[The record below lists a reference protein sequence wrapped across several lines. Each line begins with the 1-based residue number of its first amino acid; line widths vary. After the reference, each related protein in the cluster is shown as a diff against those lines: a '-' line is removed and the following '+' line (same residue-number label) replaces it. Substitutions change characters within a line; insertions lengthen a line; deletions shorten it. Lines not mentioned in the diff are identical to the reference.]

1 MVYNVSIS
9 TFLYIYVRCI
19 VLYKI
24 SLLEKLCVWCVYAPY
39 SLFTFQHQIY
49 FYKLVQLLC
58 FAICMYNLVLVML
71 HVQYNIAYYIYI
83 IMYNVWY
90 AYTCSSSFLQVFLH
104 ERGVWLFVHLYN
116 LALVV
121 CVQYNV
127 AYFLQLHVQR
137 ILCIYM

>member
-71 HVQYNIAYYIYI
+71 HVQYNIAYYIYNF
-83 IMYNVWY
+83 MNNVY
-90 AYTCSSSFLQVFLH
+90 FASTCSSSFLKVFIH
-104 ERGVWLFVHLYN
+104 VRGVLKENRLDILYTTCTHSMYDIY
-116 LALVV
+116 L
-121 CVQYNV
+121 
-127 AYFLQLHVQR
+127 YFSTFS
-137 ILCIYM
+137 ISMLCQ